1 MPAWKA
7 ASHGVAF
14 PAAVDSVSFSIRLM
28 EWLSV
33 RKRAADLTRLRT
45 IVAPSDGLRLLD
57 VGGGAGSATERVAS
71 GCGEI
76 VVLEPNPRK
85 VALGRRRRPAI
96 RFEQGSGEAIPFP
109 EASFDRVLA
118 LVSLHHMSD
127 PRKALEEIHRVLRPG
142 GRVALLE
149 LPPSKKP
156 GRVFRWLAGLHHG
169 DPVEF
174 LEPDELRRRLEAAGF
189 HDVSAESATRSY
201 IVTATKGS

>member
-1 MPAWKA
+1 
-7 ASHGVAF
+7 VA
-14 PAAVDSVSFSIRLM
+14 R
-28 EWLSV
+28 
-33 RKRAADLTRLRT
+33 
-45 IVAPSDGLRLLD
+45 
-57 VGGGAGSATERVAS
+57 